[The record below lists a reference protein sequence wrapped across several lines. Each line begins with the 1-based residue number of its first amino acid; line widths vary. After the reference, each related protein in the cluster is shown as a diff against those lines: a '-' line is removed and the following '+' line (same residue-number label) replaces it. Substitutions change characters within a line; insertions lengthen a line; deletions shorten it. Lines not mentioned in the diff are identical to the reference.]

1 MSTSC
6 RSPERATD
14 PARCERPLAGDA
26 ADPRGLADG
35 RGFGLI
41 ELLAFMALF
50 AILLATGLPHVDH
63 RRQDI
68 NLALHQVAADV
79 RWTRARALGSGAHFT
94 LRVTGSNRY
103 QIERLELA
111 AGTWQLAEVVR
122 STTLPQTVAIEG
134 FTPNAIEFDTRG
146 AVVFA
151 AATTPGPWMPRL
163 VDETFGAERAFAIW
177 PSGQFHELP

>member
-1 MSTSC
+1 MAR
-6 RSPERATD
+6 RSLERATD
-14 PARCERPLAGDA
+14 RLRCGRPLAGDG
-26 ADPRGLADG
+26 ADRHAFADG

-41 ELLAFMALF
+41 EILAFMALF
-50 AILLATGLPHVDH
+50 AILLAAGLPHVDN
-63 RRQDI
+63 RRQNI
-68 NLALHQVAADV
+68 NLALRQVAADV
-79 RWTRARALGSGAHFT
+79 RWTRARALGSGAHFA

-111 AGTWQLAEVVR
+111 AGNWQLAEVVR
-122 STTLPQTVAIEG
+122 HTTLPQTIAIED

-146 AVVFA
+146 TVVFA
-151 AATTPGPWMPRL
+151 AETTPGPWMPRL